1 MLDNIGGI
9 MVDTE
14 GQQNARPNNFLNS
27 RQEIGRSLDQ
37 SFLLFAKLREDIASN
52 VFEKLGIVSVLEG
65 VGEPDGKR

>member
-1 MLDNIGGI
+1 MINLSRVLVLDDVGGI

-37 SFLLFAKLREDIASN
+37 GLLLL
-52 VFEKLGIVSVLEG
+52 VKLG
-65 VGEPDGKR
+65 